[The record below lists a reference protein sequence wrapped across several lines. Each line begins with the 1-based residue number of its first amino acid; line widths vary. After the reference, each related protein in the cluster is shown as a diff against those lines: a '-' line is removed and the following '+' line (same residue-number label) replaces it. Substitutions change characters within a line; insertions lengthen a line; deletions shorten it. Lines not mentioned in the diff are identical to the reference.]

1 MPQKYTPDMPKRTHT
16 DVAGDVPSEASAQ
29 LRRRLQESDARQLRS
44 TERALAAREQRVAD
58 AERALAAREQQV
70 ADAERALAARE
81 QGLSARELQVAD
93 AERALAAREDEPSA
107 QAALERVRL
116 WLPTLVKSDLDLR
129 GNVAPCAKDTPRP
142 APETL
147 AKFDTGAS
155 AGEAAAGNVAP
166 CANDTPRPAPE
177 TLAKSDTGASAGNVA
192 PCANDTPRPAPE
204 TLAKSDTGASGGG
217 AAAVPGHEK
226 TKNKITVNIKKPG
239 TETIC
244 FIISKHRNLKKLMCR
259 YCDIQGLDVCST
271 KFFLELEST
280 DTSDGPRL
288 VDGTVLHV
296 LQPDTV
302 AAKLGS
308 VGALE

>member
-1 MPQKYTPDMPKRTHT
+1 M
-16 DVAGDVPSEASAQ
+16 
-29 LRRRLQESDARQLRS
+29 
-44 TERALAAREQRVAD
+44 
-58 AERALAAREQQV
+58 
-70 ADAERALAARE
+70 
-81 QGLSARELQVAD
+81 
-93 AERALAAREDEPSA
+93 
-107 QAALERVRL
+107 
-116 WLPTLVKSDLDLR
+116 
-129 GNVAPCAKDTPRP
+129 
-142 APETL
+142 
-147 AKFDTGAS
+147 
-155 AGEAAAGNVAP
+155 
-166 CANDTPRPAPE
+166 
-177 TLAKSDTGASAGNVA
+177 
-192 PCANDTPRPAPE
+192 
-204 TLAKSDTGASGGG
+204 
-217 AAAVPGHEK
+217 PGHEK

>member
-177 TLAKSDTGASAGNVA
+177 TLAKSDTGAS
-192 PCANDTPRPAPE
+192 
-204 TLAKSDTGASGGG
+204 GGG

-226 TKNKITVNIKKPG
+226 TKNKITVNIKKRG
-239 TETIC
+239 TESIC
-244 FIISKHRNLKKLMCR
+244 FITSPHRTLKKLMCR

-296 LQPDTV
+296 LQPDTG

>member
-177 TLAKSDTGASAGNVA
+177 TLAKSDTGAS
-192 PCANDTPRPAPE
+192 
-204 TLAKSDTGASGGG
+204 GGG

-226 TKNKITVNIKKPG
+226 TKNKITVNIKKRG
-239 TETIC
+239 TESIC
-244 FIISKHRNLKKLMCR
+244 FITSPHRTLKKLMCR